1 MDWNLIV
8 EQLVALGG
16 VVLIDLVMAGDNAI
30 VIGLAASA
38 VAPEMRAKV
47 ILWGL
52 VGAMVLRIGFAA
64 VTTQLLGIIGLT
76 LAGGILLLW
85 VAWKMWRE
93 VDSQR
98 KARAAG
104 KEEGEEEFFPGEKA
118 PATFRGAVLQ
128 IILADVSMS
137 LDNVLAVAAVAKEHL
152 WVLVVGL
159 ILSIAL
165 MGLAATLV
173 ANLLK
178 RYHWIAYIG
187 LALIAYVA
195 VDMIYRGTVQVVEAA
210 G

>member
-1 MDWNLIV
+1 MDWNIIV
-8 EQLVALGG
+8 DQLVALGG
-16 VVLIDLVMAGDNAI
+16 VVLVDLVMAGDNAI

-38 VAPEMRAKV
+38 VAPELRKRV

-52 VGAMVLRIGFAA
+52 VGAMVLRIAFAS

-93 VDSQR
+93 IDAQR

-118 PATFRGAVLQ
+118 PTTFRGAVLQ

-152 WVLVVGL
+152 WVLVAGL

-165 MGLAATLV
+165 MGAAATLV

-178 RYHWIAYIG
+178 RYHWIAYVG
-187 LALIAYVA
+187 LAVIAYVA